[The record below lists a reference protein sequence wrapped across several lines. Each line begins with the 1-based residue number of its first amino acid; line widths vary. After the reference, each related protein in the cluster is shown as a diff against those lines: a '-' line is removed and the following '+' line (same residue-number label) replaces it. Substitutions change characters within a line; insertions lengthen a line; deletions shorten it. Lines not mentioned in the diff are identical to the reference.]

1 MHTKQNMETLPPFR
15 LAPYFRTRPWGFH
28 DLNPWYDFRT
38 QGEPIG
44 EVWLTGEM
52 CTADTGPLSGL
63 TLSDITRQ
71 RRSTLL
77 GIGVQEKDFPLLV
90 KLLFPKEKLSVQV
103 HPDDAL
109 AQHYGEPRGKT
120 ECWYALDARP
130 GAQVALGIRPGATVE
145 QVKAAVQDNSLESLL
160 EMVPVRKGDMILVAA
175 GTVHAMGPGV
185 VILETQQTSDLT
197 YRMYDYGSAREL
209 HLDKSFAAMRLQT
222 PAGKIPPRAVNGHTL
237 LIDERYFRVER
248 WPIRAGTAPT
258 LLHPCPVVQM
268 LFVTEGRLRISG
280 EGFTP
285 FAVERNQIAVI
296 PAAAPR
302 WTLVTEEPTEVI
314 RILPAHPSTE
324 R

>member
-1 MHTKQNMETLPPFR
+1 MHTKQKMETLPPFR

-28 DLNPWYDFRT
+28 DLTPWYDFHT
-38 QGEPIG
+38 EGEPVG

-63 TLSDITRQ
+63 TLADITRQ
-71 RRSTLL
+71 YRSTLL
-77 GIGVQEKDFPLLV
+77 GTGVREKDFPLLV

-109 AQHYGEPRGKT
+109 AQQYGEPRGKT

-130 GAQVALGIRPGATVE
+130 GAQVALGIRPGVTVDE
-145 QVKAAVQDNSLESLL
+145 VKAAVHDNSLESLL
-160 EMVPVRKGDMILVAA
+160 EMVPVKKGDLILVAA
-175 GTVHAMGPGV
+175 GTVHAMGAGV

-209 HLDKSFAAMRLQT
+209 HLEKSFAAMRLKT
-222 PAGKIPPRAVNGHTL
+222 AAGKVPPQTVEGHTL
-237 LIDERYFRVER
+237 LIDERYFRIER
-248 WPIRAGTAPT
+248 WPIRPGTALA
-258 LLHPCPVVQM
+258 LLDPLPVVQM

-296 PAAAPR
+296 PASTPR
-302 WTLVTEEPTEVI
+302 WTLVSEEPTEVI
-314 RILPAHPSTE
+314 RILPSE
-324 R
+324 G